1 MRINKI
7 IVGILLSFSSLSS
20 FAQIKLVLG
29 HGTGLNSPR
38 QVAAMRFAEI
48 VKRDSNNRIEVEVAG
63 AARLGDD
70 AAMVDALLAGTLD
83 MSANSQGAVSAVV
96 PEYNAFGMPF
106 LFANVTQA
114 WKVLDGPLGKEL
126 AQKTAAKGM
135 IVLGYWDNGIRQ
147 MTNNKKPIRTP
158 ADMKQMNIRTP
169 PDQVTIDIM
178 EALGAK
184 AQQIKFSDLYAALQQ
199 GIVDGQENPLVNI
212 NAGKLYEVQK
222 YISLT
227 NHKYE
232 MTPFLMS
239 KHTWDGL
246 SENDRRI
253 LLNAATQATQLQRK
267 LAKEEEEKLLV
278 ELKNKGVSINKVQLK
293 PFVDA
298 TSGVTEKW
306 FASPIGDFT
315 KRVVKAARAN

>member
-1 MRINKI
+1 MLINKI
-7 IVGILLSFSSLSS
+7 IVGILLSFFSLSS

-70 AAMVDALLAGTLD
+70 VAMIDSLLAGTLD
-83 MSANSQGAVSAVV
+83 MSANSQGPVSAVV

-147 MTNNKKPIRTP
+147 MTNNKKPILTP

-169 PDQVTIDIM
+169 PDPVTIDIM

-184 AQQIKFSDLYAALQQ
+184 AFQIKFSDLYAALQQ

-239 KHTWDGL
+239 KRTWDGL
-246 SENDRRI
+246 SEGDRRI
-253 LLNAATQATQLQRK
+253 VLNAAAQATQLQRK

-278 ELKNKGVSINKVQLK
+278 ELKSKGVSINKVQLK

-298 TSGVTEKW
+298 TNGVTEKW
-306 FASPIGDFT
+306 FASAIGEFT
-315 KRVVKAARAN
+315 KRVVNAARAK